1 MRFFI
6 ILISLLLL
14 SCDNDNNFGNTF
26 VSSELDEVELR
37 IHNETVFTMN
47 EVTIRSGGEE
57 FNYGKVL
64 AKTKSSVKK
73 FEKVYPFFDLKFN
86 IGDKNFEYIPQ
97 SFDGYHPVENARYDV
112 KIYDVDTVKLTFSFR
127 LEED

>member
-1 MRFFI
+1 MR
-6 ILISLLLL
+6 LVTLLLAATLL
-14 SCDNDNNFGNTF
+14 SCDDDNNFGNTF
-26 VSSELDEVELR
+26 VGNELDEVELR

-57 FNYGKVL
+57 FNYGKVI